1 MLARTRGGGDEIRRG
16 ERARGKV
23 FGRDHADPVTVDV
36 FGDFETV
43 FSKYFA
49 APLHRASARI
59 QDEHL
64 APARQRGVQERFQ
77 VLVHDLL
84 ARARPRLAVY
94 RSNTHIYAQVIDDR
108 AGATLAAASS
118 AEATF
123 APEGDGKIGAAKA
136 VGKLVAERA
145 KDAGVE
151 KVVFDRGG
159 NRYQGRVAALADSAR
174 DAGLK
179 F

>member
-1 MLARTRGGGDEIRRG
+1 MAEVGDVAGLDAVARVPEPLRSERLAE
-16 ERARGKV
+16 
-23 FGRDHADPVTVDV
+23 HA
-36 FGDFETV
+36 
-43 FSKYFA
+43 
-49 APLHRASARI
+49 
-59 QDEHL
+59 
-64 APARQRGVQERFQ
+64 
-77 VLVHDLL
+77 
-84 ARARPRLAVY
+84 ARPRLAVY

>member
-1 MLARTRGGGDEIRRG
+1 MAKTDTR
-16 ERARGKV
+16 RA
-23 FGRDHADPVTVDV
+23 GRDRRHFRLRKKVR
-36 FGDFETV
+36 GD
-43 FSKYFA
+43 A
-49 APLHRASARI
+49 
-59 QDEHL
+59 
-64 APARQRGVQERFQ
+64 
-77 VLVHDLL
+77 
-84 ARARPRLAVY
+84 ARPRLAVY